1 MSKNKNKNNK
11 IKISKSP
18 LEQIKV
24 SNDIS
29 GKNKLIISYEFLCL
43 NNNKYSLDLLS
54 DYRTAVKSMK
64 EYYKKI
70 NEYCG
75 IENFKLKISSDVKYR
90 QNNHIHPI
98 DWSDNQIREDGF
110 NCLKPSL
117 MEQIRSDCW
126 QLGINNQG
134 FRIHGFFIE
143 NIYYVV
149 WLDPTHQLFA
159 RKG

>member
-1 MSKNKNKNNK
+1 MSKNKNNK
-11 IKISKSP
+11 IKISKNP
-18 LEQIKV
+18 IEQIKV
-24 SNDIS
+24 SNNIPS
-29 GKNKLIISYEFLCL
+29 KNKLIISYEFLCL
-43 NNNKYSLDLLS
+43 DNDKYSIDSIKDFRL
-54 DYRTAVKSMK
+54 AVKSMK

-70 NEYCG
+70 NEYCKV
-75 IENFKLKISSDVKYR
+75 ENFKLKISSDIKYR
-90 QNNHIHPI
+90 QDNHIHPI
-98 DWSDNQIREDGF
+98 NWSDNQIREDGF

-149 WLDPTHQLFA
+149 WLDTTHQLFP